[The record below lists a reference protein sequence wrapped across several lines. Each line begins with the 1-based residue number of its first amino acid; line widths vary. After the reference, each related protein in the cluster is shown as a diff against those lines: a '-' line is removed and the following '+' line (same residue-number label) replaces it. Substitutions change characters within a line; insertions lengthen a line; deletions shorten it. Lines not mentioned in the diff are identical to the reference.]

1 MSDENQ
7 NISSDLEDS
16 ARKERQLASDARD
29 AGKRIKDHRDKNKQN
44 ENDAK
49 GGSAG
54 KDAGAG
60 ADNNK
65 KGSGDD
71 KKKKDGDDKK
81 KGDSGKK
88 GNNQGP
94 KSGKPDGKGLKPG
107 NSPGKNLKN
116 AAKNAAAGGGSG
128 TPSLIGNKGENAAK
142 GAKIAAKGFKKAAV
156 AILSNPVG
164 RIAVFIVII
173 CLAFSILVSS
183 LPSIIWNLMFHVDDK
198 IDPIKDTKIE
208 EELKDTDME
217 AKEEEWAEIISSH
230 LTDSH
235 DAVYDRI
242 KEQCAKDGVDFE
254 ATKGTIVD
262 STDFLGRDQAKG
274 MDTQYQCE
282 QALYDKLK
290 KKGYTPTAALSVMAA
305 SVYLTKAD
313 PTYGLNIEGSKYETD
328 SLTSKRTDSTSEA
341 GMLKFPA
348 GSFEKYILKQNPEL
362 KNKPS
367 KLKDKMCEINVQA
380 DYFDYLVKEKMGKK
394 GRKDFIKQ
402 TDLSLAIK
410 TLQSNLTQLDG
421 SNYKSLSS
429 IAKTLKSKHL
439 IGSQK
444 AASGDATGQRIVDYA
459 LQFADKTPMYRYKLD
474 GPNNYEITTKPGHG
488 IQCAGFVS
496 VILDHFGLNSWG
508 VAKDTA
514 TLKRGLEK
522 ANAKKVDKN
531 NMQPGDIVFFN
542 NKSNTRIEHVG
553 IYAGNNKLVSASSP
567 ETGITQRPLSYH
579 STNCNPPRHISYV
592 YRIAKNTNKT
602 VETDSAASGNTDNSA
617 ATSNP
622 AAERAK
628 KKLSELQ
635 AKSNYPAKEI
645 KTLKP
650 EIEKQYKAHKDVID
664 KSYKIIIDAG
674 ISPAAA
680 AGMLGNAWQESHWNP
695 EAVSNDGFDSYGV
708 FQLTG
713 SRQADMK
720 VWIPKQ
726 GGKIK
731 STEWQ
736 TKYVVHEIKDKDG
749 SQHNA
754 FYRYGVTYHT
764 LDKYMYDF
772 YKTDVL
778 DSYEKFASC
787 DDILQTTINYCA
799 SCERPEYGAR
809 PGASAN
815 LPARYAAAEVILE
828 KCGGIT
834 GDGSSGDPSNTGAGS
849 RQMAT
854 ILSAFS
860 VKEDQ
865 LYPMEAEMKAQEKDQ
880 ENAEKIVDFFSWLD
894 EKTGTKGYGVGETVG
909 MFVAGKYT
917 EFKQY
922 QRHPDPKG
930 DLEKLLKDGG
940 DKLYDV
946 EYGDIIEDDEGKKIY
961 ASVEIRPATS
971 DTIIKSVFKMDPTA
985 TYETEDGKLLA
996 DKDTTVEDA
1005 VTTLTDNH
1013 MEMLYGN
1020 HDYGGGV
1027 SGDTGSGEV
1036 GSPLPPGKPIN
1047 VVSPFG
1053 YRFHPVDHVWKGH
1066 EGADLECPSGTT
1078 VYAANNGKVKIARW
1092 YYGYGNCVCIEGEG
1106 KETRYGHLH
1115 SFLVSEGDTV
1125 KRGDPIAISDN
1136 TGKSTGP
1143 HLHFEVRINGQPVD
1157 PIPMLKKQS

>member
-29 AGKRIKDHRDKNKQN
+29 AGKRIKNHRNKNKQN

-71 KKKKDGDDKK
+71 KKKKDGDDKR
-81 KGDSGKK
+81 KGDSGKN

-94 KSGKPDGKGLKPG
+94 KSGKPDGKGLKLG

-142 GAKIAAKGFKKAAV
+142 GAKVAAKGFKKAAV

-410 TLQSNLTQLDG
+410 TLQRNLTQLDG

-602 VETDSAASGNTDNSA
+602 VETDSAASGSTDNSA

-628 KKLSELQ
+628 KELSELQ
-635 AKSNYPAKEI
+635 SRSDYPAKEVNA
-645 KTLKP
+645 LKP
-650 EIEKQYKAHKDVID
+650 GIEKLYKQKKDMID
-664 KSYKIIIDAG
+664 KTYKGLIDSG
-674 ISPAAA
+674 LSPAAA
-680 AGMLGNAWQESHWNP
+680 AGMIGNWKQESGWRGD
-695 EAVSNDGFDSYGV
+695 AKSNDGQNSYGIV
-708 FQLTG
+708 QETG
-713 SRQADMK
+713 SRK
-720 VWIPKQ
+720 VKM
-726 GGKIK
+726 
-731 STEWQ
+731 TEWIQ
-736 TKYVVHEIKDKDG
+736 KNGGSVTDPEWQAKYAAHEITADQKQYFSKNLLHYYVYG
-749 SQHNA
+749 
-754 FYRYGVTYHT
+754 FYSGAKF
-764 LDKYMYDF
+764 LG
-772 YKTDVL
+772 
-778 DSYEKFASC
+778 SYEKFASC
-787 DDILQTTINYCA
+787 DNILDTTVNYCA
-799 SCERPEYGAR
+799 CIERPSYGAS
-809 PGASAN
+809 PKGAAN
-815 LPARYAAAEVILE
+815 LAVRYAAAEVILE
-828 KCGGIT
+828 QCGGIT

-880 ENAEKIVDFFSWLD
+880 ENAEKIVNFFSWLD